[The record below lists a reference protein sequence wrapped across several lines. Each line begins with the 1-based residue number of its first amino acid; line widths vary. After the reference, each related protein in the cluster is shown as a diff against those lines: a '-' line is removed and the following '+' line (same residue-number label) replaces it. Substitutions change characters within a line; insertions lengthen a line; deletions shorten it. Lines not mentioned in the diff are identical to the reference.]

1 MVISSYE
8 VGSDDFLY
16 SIQFTVNEDSSESE
30 EPHFEAV
37 VLCYP
42 KMTRSSSNSLTN
54 HHQDAD
60 LEKGGFTG
68 TGDVFSALFLAHY
81 HLFSS
86 LPDYLS
92 SFSLNQPSD
101 HPLEEQEGEL
111 NHKDQLIDPSPL
123 LSTISSLQSILQ
135 LTVDS
140 GRKELAL
147 VSSHNAILFPPS
159 YSSNHKSSNILPFT
173 SQQDNHQLE
182 EGEEKEG

>member
-1 MVISSYE
+1 VVISSYE

-16 SIQFTVNEDSSESE
+16 SIQSTVNEDSSESE
-30 EPHFEAV
+30 EPHFESV

-42 KMTRSSSNSLTN
+42 KMTRSSNSLTN
-54 HHQDAD
+54 HNQDND

-147 VSSHNAILFPPS
+147 ISSHNAILFPPC
-159 YSSNHKSSNILPFT
+159 YSSNHKSSNILPFIP
-173 SQQDNHQLE
+173 QQE
-182 EGEEKEG
+182 EEKEG